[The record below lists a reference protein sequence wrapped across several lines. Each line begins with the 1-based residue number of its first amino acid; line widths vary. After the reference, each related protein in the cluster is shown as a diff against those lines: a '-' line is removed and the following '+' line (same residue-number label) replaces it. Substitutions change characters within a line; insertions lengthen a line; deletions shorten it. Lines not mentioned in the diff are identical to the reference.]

1 MTGISAQKTKRIF
14 YIDNLRLFLITLV
27 VLHHVAFAYGG
38 SGGWPLKEI
47 PTDSISPMIFFL
59 FNAINQSFFLSF
71 FYMLSGYFV
80 PRSYDRKGPGRFILD
95 RLIRLG
101 IPLLVFTTIIST
113 LVDFLV
119 VNFARGQAVSI
130 LKIVASRIQHPHWD
144 VGPLWF
150 VEALLIFSVVYVFFR
165 IVFRFS
171 FKPSQDTFPSNVT
184 ITFSIIAIAA
194 CTFIVRI
201 WYPVGKQ
208 FHVFQLGHFVHY
220 VFCFWVGILAYRGK
234 WFDNLSQSQARLW
247 KVIALITILA
257 LPVMIAVMMATGE
270 DNIEVVLGSLSW
282 QSLLASVWESIA
294 CISIIISLLSIF
306 RKRFSDQG
314 NLLKWMSP
322 NFYAVYILHLPVI
335 VSVMIPLLYVVIPTP
350 IKAPIVAIIS
360 VPMCFI
366 LGDLIRKIPYT
377 KKVLG

>member
-1 MTGISAQKTKRIF
+1 MAGVSGQKTKRIF

-27 VLHHVAFAYGG
+27 VLHHVAVAYGG
-38 SGGWPLKEI
+38 SGSWPLKEN
-47 PTDSISPMIFFL
+47 PTDSISPIIFL
-59 FNAINQSFFLSF
+59 IFNAINQSFFLSL

-80 PRSYDRKGPGRFILD
+80 PRSYDKKGPGRFLVD

-101 IPLLVFTTIIST
+101 IPLLVFTTILST
-113 LVDFLV
+113 LVVFLV
-119 VNFARGQAVSI
+119 VNFARGETVSI
-130 LKIVASRIQHPHWD
+130 LKIVTHRIQHPYWD

-150 VEALLIFSVVYVFFR
+150 VEALLIFSVIYVLFR

-171 FKPSQDTFPSNVT
+171 YKPFQDTFPTNAA
-184 ITFSIIAIAA
+184 ITLSIVAIAA

-220 VFCFWVGILAYRGK
+220 IFCFWIGILAYRGK

-247 KVIALITILA
+247 KIVALITIFA
-257 LPVMIAVMMATGE
+257 LPIMMGAMMAAGE
-270 DNIEVVLGSLSW
+270 FDIEVALGGFSW
-282 QSLLASVWESIA
+282 QSLLVSVWESIA

-306 RKRFSDQG
+306 QKRFSNQG
-314 NLLKWMSP
+314 NLLRWMSP
-322 NFYAVYILHLPVI
+322 NFYAVYILHQLVI
-335 VSVMIPLLYVVIPTP
+335 VAVMIPLLNTAILTP
-350 IKAPIVAIIS
+350 VKFLIVAIIS
-360 VPMCFI
+360 VLLCFV

-377 KKVLG
+377 KRVLG